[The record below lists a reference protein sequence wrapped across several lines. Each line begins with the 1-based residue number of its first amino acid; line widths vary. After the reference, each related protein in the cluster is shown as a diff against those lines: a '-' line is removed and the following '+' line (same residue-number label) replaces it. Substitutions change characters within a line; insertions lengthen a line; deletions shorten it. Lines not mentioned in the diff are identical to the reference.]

1 MTGELVHD
9 PWAAHFTGQHHLLQL
24 GFSLGRQ
31 LGIQWHHHHGLV
43 AILSKE
49 ILTYYM
55 MASKVIP
62 GNQDKLMESL
72 ASESFTTL
80 LVDLGWSMVQFKLS

>member
-1 MTGELVHD
+1 
-9 PWAAHFTGQHHLLQL
+9 
-24 GFSLGRQ
+24 
-31 LGIQWHHHHGLV
+31 
-43 AILSKE
+43 
-49 ILTYYM
+49 M

>member
-1 MTGELVHD
+1 LLQSKLGSFLHLVTGELVHD

-24 GFSLGRQ
+24 GSSLGR
-31 LGIQWHHHHGLV
+31 HTV
-43 AILSKE
+43 APSSW
-49 ILTYYM
+49 
-55 MASKVIP
+55 AGRDP

-80 LVDLGWSMVQFKLS
+80 LVDLGWSMVPQLRLS